1 MENTYSNVG
10 AIMVWQVDDS
20 GRPVQLRAFASGTL
34 IRPRVIVTAGHFTA
48 PTKALEPFSFPCLRV
63 LSPWF
68 FGASCVLGA
77 SSLVQLRTRGL
88 WTRERTKDQERRPK
102 NSRYVD
108 LKARSGT

>member
-48 PTKALEPFSFPCLRV
+48 PTKALEPFSFTCSRV

-68 FGASCVLGA
+68 LVLGR
-77 SSLVQLRTRGL
+77 SLVPRPGPAADQTTLDQRTDEGP
-88 WTRERTKDQERRPK
+88 RTKTQELALR
-102 NSRYVD
+102 
-108 LKARSGT
+108 